1 MKNYFIK
8 HQKDLLWL
16 ANTEAGRY
24 LLGIKNKKR
33 IVKLSPNSFHQ
44 LRDFR
49 NDRSIIEARFYT
61 GNTVASILLPILTKM
76 QIADQE
82 YKKILDKREAFS
94 HFSGLEEKR
103 WKYPQIYLTVST
115 FIGHVT
121 GSGNITKGDQ
131 STWTEARDAA
141 SGTATPGA
149 TSAYIQGTI
158 SGGLFYVQRVFLP
171 MDTSSLPAGFV
182 VSTATLL
189 TKQSAASRGAGSTAA
204 VVQSTQASNTTLANS
219 DFSLI
224 GTTKG
229 SDTQL
234 LNGVDGTQITFTL
247 NSTGIGWINNV
258 FTKLGIRDN
267 TYDILNVQPAA
278 LDDAQ
283 IYVVTAGK
291 EPTLNVTYT
300 APSKGLPFLVY

>member
-1 MKNYFIK
+1 M
-8 HQKDLLWL
+8 
-16 ANTEAGRY
+16 
-24 LLGIKNKKR
+24 
-33 IVKLSPNSFHQ
+33 
-44 LRDFR
+44 
-49 NDRSIIEARFYT
+49 
-61 GNTVASILLPILTKM
+61 
-76 QIADQE
+76 
-82 YKKILDKREAFS
+82 
-94 HFSGLEEKR
+94 
-103 WKYPQIYLTVST
+103 KYPQIYLTVST

-234 LNGVDGTQITFTL
+234 LNEWMVHKLLLPKFYR
-247 NSTGIGWINNV
+247 IGWINNV
-258 FTKLGIRDN
+258 FTKLGIRI
-267 TYDILNVQPAA
+267 ILM
-278 LDDAQ
+278 
-283 IYVVTAGK
+283 I
-291 EPTLNVTYT
+291 
-300 APSKGLPFLVY
+300 F